1 MGRATEWPWKGRGL
15 HGPRA
20 RCRPFLFLLVTM
32 AGLLALGT
40 SAQWDPQGRAAYL
53 RQLDP
58 KARTA
63 DQAQLYASVASTWML
78 SAKAI
83 PYLDHLDSLLREL
96 QATADSAQQVRLAVL
111 RCNLLYMEAYQ
122 AKFRRDVPQA
132 LSLFGEAVRIQEG
145 LGFDPNRIHDAVGT
159 LYRAVGEPELAM
171 EAFRK
176 GLASEKNDPQGR
188 WALHIDMAG
197 ALADMGRLE
206 EAAKWLLPCD
216 TTVDGVLAML
226 QCERARIAVL
236 KGDSLGGIRLY
247 GQVASGCGTAPD
259 EWCRVAPLTA
269 MAKLQLAGRKWT
281 DARALADSCVAVA
294 LRTGDEAAWC
304 TCMILGGQARLASG
318 EKRMAE
324 RLLRSALDTARHY
337 GYIGL
342 ARLSGEDG
350 SMVRAAEL
358 LKDLYLAD
366 GRLPEALRMT
376 SYWSMLKDT
385 LNRRDGRLEVLRAE
399 MHREAFADS
408 LEQARIAAEE
418 RRLLD
423 GQLATERLRRAYV
436 VAGSIAAACILVL
449 IAYLLARRL
458 QQARRLARQEQ
469 ALYAKEVDELLHKQE
484 IAAMHAM
491 FEGQEKERDR
501 VARDLHDRVGSMLGN
516 VKMQMEVL
524 EDRMDTDH
532 KERVGQ
538 YKKVYGLLV
547 ETVGEVRRISHD
559 MVAGTLARFG
569 LEKALEG
576 LCDSVR
582 ISGHL
587 AVECHCFGLGER
599 LERGVEIAVYRI
611 VQELVGNVLKH
622 AKATEL
628 VVDVTRTPDRLSVIV
643 SDNGVGFDPH
653 AATEGIGLTNVR
665 KRAATIGGELSVDST
680 PGKGTTVSLE
690 CALGK

>member
-1 MGRATEWPWKGRGL
+1 MQ
-15 HGPRA
+15 H
-20 RCRPFLFLLVTM
+20 LLTCSL
-32 AGLLALGT
+32 LLALACMPAIAAR
-40 SAQWDPQGRAAYL
+40 AQWDPVGRAGWL

-58 KARTA
+58 HVRTA
-63 DQAQLYASVASTWML
+63 DQVQLYASVASTWML
-78 SAKAI
+78 SAKAR
-83 PYLDHLDSLLREL
+83 PYLDHADSLLREL
-96 QATADSAQQVRLAVL
+96 EAAGDRSQQTRLAVL
-111 RCNLLYMEAYQ
+111 RVNLLYMEAYQ
-122 AKFRRDVPQA
+122 AKFRRDIPQA
-132 LSLFGEAVRIQEG
+132 LAMFGEAVLIQEG
-145 LGFDPNRIHDAVGT
+145 LGFDANRIHDAIGT
-159 LYRAVGEPELAM
+159 LYRSVEEPELAV

-188 WALHIDMAG
+188 WALHIGMAG
-197 ALADMGRLE
+197 ALADMGRSE

-216 TTVDGVLAML
+216 TAVAGVLPML
-226 QCERARIAVL
+226 RCEQARIAVL

-281 DARALADSCVAVA
+281 DARALADSCAAVA

-408 LEQARIAAEE
+408 LEQARITAEE

-458 QQARRLARQEQ
+458 QQARRLARQER

-532 KERVGQ
+532 QERVGQ
-538 YKKVYGLLV
+538 YRKVYGLLV